1 MSVSGSHI
9 SNVYK
14 CEQSYA
20 HSLTLFHFEV
30 ASFHSTPA
38 LRDHLMFCNAL
49 LSVSTLLGLLAPS
62 VYALG
67 STCSTPLTK
76 GNAGPNDPF
85 WMENIVHQGMH
96 GDTSHILTN

>member
-9 SNVYK
+9 SKGYK
-14 CEQSYA
+14 WRAVLRSL
-20 HSLTLFHFEV
+20 LTLFHFEV
-30 ASFHSTPA
+30 ASFHSPA
-38 LRDHLMFCNAL
+38 LRVRLMFCNAL

-85 WMENIVHQGMH
+85 WMENIVHQGMP
-96 GDTSHILTN
+96 GDTSHVTIN